1 MCVIVNLIMVF
12 RDRNTMEYGWVA
24 ISVSLCVPFGGVL
37 YTNIAQWPSI
47 QFQTIMHRLNLN

>member
-37 YTNIAQWPSI
+37 YTNIAQ
-47 QFQTIMHRLNLN
+47 